1 MYVRTNTELFPSVS
15 NFEKYFFFLFFQ
27 IAGMWVVADTSIPKL
42 DALHVYGQLE
52 ISNDLPKITL
62 SVSYIY
68 IRGGRLILGWENK
81 PYPGEAIIELKG
93 TKHAPSFPVN
103 SGPNLGSSFIG

>member
-1 MYVRTNTELFPSVS
+1 MHVRINTELFPSLS
-15 NFEKYFFFLFFQ
+15 NKKILFSSFCFQ

-42 DALHVYGQLE
+42 NALHLYGQLE

-62 SVSYIY
+62 SASYIY